1 MVFKKRHVGST
12 FDEFMESEELAT
24 EINAIAVKRVLAFK
38 LKEAMEKKG
47 LSKSQM
53 AEKMHTS
60 RSALE
65 RFLDPDNI
73 SVTLATMEKA
83 ARAIGKRLEIKLK
96 SA

>member
-1 MVFKKRHVGST
+1 MTFKKAHVGSS

-47 LSKSQM
+47 LNKSQM

-65 RFLDPDNI
+65 RFLDPNNI
-73 SVTLATMEKA
+73 SITLATMEKA

-96 SA
+96 GA

>member
-1 MVFKKRHVGST
+1 MVFKKTHMGSS
-12 FDEFMESEELAT
+12 FDDFMESEELAT
-24 EINAIAVKRVLAFK
+24 EVNAIAVKRVLAFK

-47 LSKSQM
+47 LNKSQM

-65 RFLDPDNI
+65 RFLDPNNI
-73 SVTLATMEKA
+73 SITLATMEKA